1 MFKIGDIEI
10 KNPIIIAPMAG
21 VSNSAFR
28 SICFEFNAGLVYSE
42 MISDKAIHFKSKKT
56 FDMVKMLPQEH
67 PLSMQIF
74 GSDIETM
81 VEAARYIDTQT
92 DCDIIDI
99 NMGCPV
105 NKIIK
110 SNAGSALLRDIDKA
124 VEIAKAVV
132 ESVSKPVT
140 AKIRLGWTKDEINC
154 VELAKRLESVGIKM
168 IAIHGRTRGQMYEGE
183 ADYSWIKK
191 VKESVSIPVIA
202 NGDIKS
208 LQKVIE
214 VLEYTGCDGVMIGR
228 GAIGNPF
235 LIKELVNYFDNKE
248 IINVTYEDRIFM
260 ALDHAKRLC
269 NLIGEEYAMKQ
280 MRGLA
285 SWYIQGMPY
294 SARIKNE
301 TSRMETYNDLEKLY
315 KDYLEDIRKNQENK
329 DE

>member
-208 LQKVIE
+208 LQKAIE

-248 IINVTYEDRIFM
+248 ITNVTYEDRIFM

-294 SARIKNE
+294 SAKIKNE

>member
-110 SNAGSALLRDIDKA
+110 SNAGSALLRDMDKA

-132 ESVSKPVT
+132 ESVSEPVT

-208 LQKVIE
+208 LQKAIE

-248 IINVTYEDRIFM
+248 ITNVTYEDRIFM

-294 SARIKNE
+294 SAKIKNE

>member
-208 LQKVIE
+208 LQKAIE

-248 IINVTYEDRIFM
+248 ITNVTYEDRIFM